1 MSITFASIC
10 KNLDHSELV
19 IAATPD
25 KVLLNFWAMLPPHSR
40 KNLST
45 DYLYAFKA
53 SAIKKFKNNLENMS
67 LLIYEDTPISEDY
80 FQISGLNLIIT
91 KDSDTFEE
99 LKLKIQQIFDA
110 QAKINNYAY
119 QLMSL
124 CHLNA
129 ETQAL
134 LDAGYRFLNNPML
147 LVDTSLAVIGS
158 AGVYSGIDDPV
169 LQHAMET
176 GHLPESFLSGM
187 VDEQPPVIH
196 KDFPD
201 LLLFAEGSVEYQ
213 KTPIIAGRIIRG
225 NQLLGYLKLF
235 EYNHTINDI
244 EKNALAI
251 LCDFLSIAMSDS
263 KSRLPSANQQIED
276 FLVDIL
282 SGKISSPDAITARA
296 ELYHLNISQQISVV
310 AIQYN
315 IQKSTIDRLYFFK
328 KQLQNMFHSLC
339 VTFYNQL
346 ILMIVPTDSLNLL
359 RKQLQTF
366 LKSNNLI
373 AGISLPFKS
382 YTDAC
387 RHYMQSL
394 ACIEIKSRF
403 NLTDTIIDYDD
414 WKFIHLFIHFQECC
428 NLIDLI
434 PESISILQKRDATH
448 GTNLV
453 ETLFTYVRY
462 CQNIT
467 EAANH
472 LHLHYNTMK
481 YRLNQI
487 VDLTGIDFSDMNVMF
502 RIIIGEKIMNIL
514 DKNFDPLRN
523 PH

>member
-19 IAATPD
+19 VAATPD

-176 GHLPESFLSGM
+176 GHLPESFLNGM

-296 ELYHLNISQQISVV
+296 ELYHLNISQRISVV

-315 IQKSTIDRLYFFK
+315 IQKSTIDRLYFF
-328 KQLQNMFHSLC
+328 
-339 VTFYNQL
+339 
-346 ILMIVPTDSLNLL
+346 
-359 RKQLQTF
+359 
-366 LKSNNLI
+366 
-373 AGISLPFKS
+373 
-382 YTDAC
+382 
-387 RHYMQSL
+387 
-394 ACIEIKSRF
+394 
-403 NLTDTIIDYDD
+403 
-414 WKFIHLFIHFQECC
+414 
-428 NLIDLI
+428 
-434 PESISILQKRDATH
+434 
-448 GTNLV
+448 
-453 ETLFTYVRY
+453 
-462 CQNIT
+462 
-467 EAANH
+467 
-472 LHLHYNTMK
+472 
-481 YRLNQI
+481 
-487 VDLTGIDFSDMNVMF
+487 
-502 RIIIGEKIMNIL
+502 
-514 DKNFDPLRN
+514 
-523 PH
+523 

>member
-10 KNLDHSELV
+10 NNINHSEHV
-19 IAATPD
+19 ISATPE

-40 KNLST
+40 KDLST

-53 SAIKKFKNNLENMS
+53 SGIKKFKNDLENMS
-67 LLIYEDTPISEDY
+67 LLIYEDTPIPKEY
-80 FQISGLNLIIT
+80 YQISGLNLIIT
-91 KDSDTFEE
+91 KNPDTFEQ
-99 LKLKIQQIFDA
+99 LKLEIQKIFDF

-134 LDAGYRFLNNPML
+134 LDAGYRFLNNPLL

-169 LQHAMET
+169 LQHCMEA

-187 VDEQPPVIH
+187 IDEQPPKVH

-201 LLLFAEGSVEYQ
+201 LLLFGEGSVEYL
-213 KTPIIAGRIIRG
+213 KTPIIAGRIVRG

-235 EYNHTINDI
+235 EYNHSINDL

-263 KSRLPSANQQIED
+263 RSRLPSANQQIED
-276 FLVDIL
+276 FLVDML
-282 SGKISSPDAITARA
+282 NGKISSPEAIAART
-296 ELYHLNISQQISVV
+296 ELYHLNIFQKINVV

-328 KQLQNMFHSLC
+328 KQLQNMFNSLC

-346 ILMIVPTDSLNLL
+346 IIMVVPTDSLMLL
-359 RKQLQTF
+359 KKQFETF
-366 LKSNNLI
+366 LRSNNLT
-373 AGISLPFKS
+373 AGISLPFSS
-382 YTDAC
+382 YTDTC

-394 ACIEIKSRF
+394 ACIEIQSRF
-403 NLTDTIIDYDD
+403 NLEDVIIDYDD

-428 NLIDLI
+428 DLTDLI
-434 PESISILQKRDATH
+434 PESISILQRRDATH

-467 EAANH
+467 EAASH

-487 VDLTGIDFSDMNVMF
+487 VDLTGIDFNDMNTMF
-502 RIIIGEKIMNIL
+502 RIIIGEKIMDIL
-514 DKNFDPLRN
+514 NKNFDPLRK